1 MTKTK
6 HLLAVLLAL
15 AALLTLGCA
24 MNGGHST
31 VKTFSSTAALDAD
44 GHAILD
50 KKGRPVMNETNFYAR
65 VAMKQAAVAAAS
77 AIKDFTYARTNSPL
91 GDAAVSLAGST
102 QDAKVDPEL
111 VSAVTDSIADRLVPN
126 VPLKDKPGPL
136 N

>member
-1 MTKTK
+1 MKKTGY
-6 HLLAVLLAL
+6 LFALVACLA
-15 AALLTLGCA
+15 TGCA

-91 GDAAVSLAGST
+91 GDAKVSLAGST

-111 VSAVTDSIADRLVPN
+111 VSAVADSVTSRLVPGL
-126 VPLKDKPGPL
+126 PLKDEPGPS